1 MKILY
6 IFASVN
12 RILTLKILE
21 KGYNYVG
28 QKITHRYKETNL
40 VYRDDEPYNIQTHLS
55 QFTAA
60 KLIDIG

>member
-12 RILTLKILE
+12 RILRILTLKILE

-28 QKITHRYKETNL
+28 QKITHRY
-40 VYRDDEPYNIQTHLS
+40 
-55 QFTAA
+55 
-60 KLIDIG
+60 

>member
-28 QKITHRYKETNL
+28 QKITYRYKETNL
-40 VYRDDEPYNIQTHLS
+40 VYRDDEPYNI
-55 QFTAA
+55 
-60 KLIDIG
+60 

>member
-1 MKILY
+1 MEILY

-28 QKITHRYKETNL
+28 QKITYTQRN
-40 VYRDDEPYNIQTHLS
+40 
-55 QFTAA
+55 
-60 KLIDIG
+60 